1 MSKTSL
7 CTFYVDDLLFGLKVS
22 DVQEVLRA
30 QQMTDVP
37 LAPTV
42 VRGLMNLRGQ
52 IVTALDMRKQ
62 LELPPAAEG
71 SKPPMNVLVRTEGS
85 LLSLLVDQIGDVI
98 DVHAEQFEMPPES
111 VPKQVLRL
119 INGVYKLDHQLLLL
133 LNIDG
138 LSAEDH
144 LVHPTAEMTV

>member
-7 CTFYVDDLLFGLKVS
+7 CTFFVDDLLFGLEVS

-37 LAPTV
+37 LAPKV

-62 LELPPAAEG
+62 LDLPPPAADA
-71 SKPPMNVLVRTEGS
+71 KPPMNVLVRTDGA

-98 DVHAEQFEMPPES
+98 DVHADQFEMPPES
-111 VPKQVLRL
+111 VPKQVLKL
-119 INGVYKLDHQLLLL
+119 INGVYKLEHQLLLL

-138 LSAEDH
+138 LRAEQ
-144 LVHPTAEMTV
+144 LQINQGSEMKV